1 MIDNREHRFISAV
14 VYVHNNEN
22 SIEAFLRTLYVSLS
36 STFQKFEIICV
47 NDASKDSTVDI
58 IHKVSANFDETVLSI
73 VTMGFHQG
81 LELCMNAGEDLAI
94 GDFVYEFDSV
104 FMDYKSELIKE
115 VYFKAMEG
123 YDLVSASPN
132 VKPKR
137 TSSLFYKVFN
147 KFSNTTYKL
156 QTERFRI
163 VSRRAINRVFSM
175 NEAVLYRKAVNANC
189 GLKMDTLKYDTTNHS
204 KKDKEFT
211 HERRNLAIDSLI
223 LFTDVGYKF
232 SLAMSLFMIFAVV
245 FIGIYTV
252 IIYIS
257 GNPVEGWTPIM
268 IFLAIG
274 FFGIF
279 VVLTVCLKYLSLVLN
294 LIFKKQRYI
303 IEAIEKVKR

>member
-22 SIEAFLRTLYVSLS
+22 SIEKFLKTLYDSLS

-47 NDASKDSTVDI
+47 NDASKDSSVEL
-58 IHKVSANFDETVLSI
+58 IHNVSANFEGTVLSI
-73 VTMGFHQG
+73 INMGFYQG

-104 FMDYKSELIKE
+104 FMDYEPNLIKDI
-115 VYFKAMEG
+115 YFRAMEG

-132 VKPKR
+132 VKPKT
-137 TSSLFYKVFN
+137 TSALFYKVFN

-189 GLKMDTLKYDTTNHS
+189 GLKMDTLKYDTTNNS

-232 SLAMSLFMIFAVV
+232 SLAMSLFMIFAVI
-245 FIGIYTV
+245 FIGLYTV
-252 IIYIS
+252 IVYIS

-303 IEAIEKVKR
+303 IEEIEKVKR

>member
-22 SIEAFLRTLYVSLS
+22 VIRHFLRILYTSLS
-36 STFQKFEIICV
+36 TTFQKFEIICV
-47 NDASKDSTVDI
+47 NDASRDNSVEN
-58 IHKVSANFDETVLSI
+58 IHKVSAEFDETVISI
-73 VTMGFHQG
+73 VNMGYHQG

-94 GDFVYEFDSV
+94 GDFVYEFDTV
-104 FMDYKSELIKE
+104 FIDYNPEYIKK
-115 VYFKAMEG
+115 VYFHAMKG
-123 YDLVSASPN
+123 YDLVCASPN
-132 VKPKR
+132 VKPRK
-137 TSSLFYKVFN
+137 SSALFYKIFN
-147 KFSNTTYKL
+147 KFSNTTYDL

-189 GLKMDTLKYDTTNHS
+189 GLKMDTLKYETT
-204 KKDKEFT
+204 KDGEKDRAFT

-232 SLAMSLFMIFAVV
+232 SFVMSLFMIFSVV
-245 FIGIYTV
+245 VIGIYTV
-252 IIYIS
+252 VIYVS
-257 GNPVEGWTPIM
+257 DNPVEGWTPIM
-268 IFLAIG
+268 LFLAIG

-279 VVLTVCLKYLSLVLN
+279 IVLTVSLKYLSLVLS

-303 IEAIEKVKR
+303 IEGIEKVKR